1 MNRRTLISALGA
13 FVLATTSATAA
24 PAAPPPAT
32 RATITVFAAASLTDA
47 LQAVG
52 KAYTART
59 GVPVRFSF
67 ASSSLLARQIES
79 GAKADMFVSADLAWM
94 DHAQKAG
101 RIDAGSRRTLL
112 RGRLALIAPAD
123 SRVTV
128 HIAPRF
134 PLAQA
139 LGANGR
145 LAVGD
150 PAYVPAGIYAQTA
163 LTRLGVWP
171 SIQTR
176 LARADNVRVA
186 LSYVA
191 RHEAPLG
198 IVYETDAR
206 AEPGVRIVGIFPEAS
221 HPPIDYP
228 AALVRGAAPAAR
240 GFAAYLQSPAAKA
253 TFRRYGFRT
262 FG

>member
-13 FVLATTSATAA
+13 FLVTTASTTAA
-24 PAAPPPAT
+24 HAAPPAT
-32 RATITVFAAASLTDA
+32 RTTITVFAAASLTDA

-79 GAKADMFVSADLAWM
+79 GAKADMFVSADLVWM
-94 DHAQKAG
+94 DHVQKAG
-101 RIDAGSRRTLL
+101 VIDASSRKTLL

-128 HIAPRF
+128 RIAPRF
-134 PLAQA
+134 PLVRA
-139 LGANGR
+139 LGADGR

-171 SIQTR
+171 SVETR

-191 RHEAPLG
+191 RHAVPLG

-206 AEPGVRIVGIFPEAS
+206 AEPGVRIVGIFP
-221 HPPIDYP
+221 
-228 AALVRGAAPAAR
+228 
-240 GFAAYLQSPAAKA
+240 
-253 TFRRYGFRT
+253 
-262 FG
+262 

>member
-1 MNRRTLISALGA
+1 MNRRLLLSSLAA
-13 FVLATTSATAA
+13 LATLAASIGTTYPAVAAA
-24 PAAPPPAT
+24 PAP
-32 RATITVFAAASLTDA
+32 ITVFAAASLTDA

-52 KAYTART
+52 KEYTART

-79 GAKADMFVSADLAWM
+79 GAKADVFVSADLNWM

-101 RIDAGSRRTLL
+101 RIAPGSRRKLL
-112 RGRLALIAPAD
+112 RGRLVLIAPAD
-123 SRVTV
+123 TSIALK
-128 HIAPRF
+128 IAPGF
-134 PLAQA
+134 PLVHA
-139 LGANGR
+139 LGPNGR

-150 PAYVPAGIYAQTA
+150 PGYVPAGIYAQTA
-163 LTRLGVWP
+163 LTRLGVWQ
-171 SIQTR
+171 SVQGR

-198 IVYETDAR
+198 IVYETDAQ
-206 AEPGVRIVGIFPEAS
+206 AEKGVRIVGVFPEAS

-228 AALVRGAAPAAR
+228 AALVRGATPASRA
-240 GFAAYLQSPAAKA
+240 FLAYLQSPTAKA

>member
-1 MNRRTLISALGA
+1 MYRRTLLLSLAAAAVA
-13 FVLATTSATAA
+13 FGPAATSY
-24 PAAPPPAT
+24 AAPPAP
-32 RATITVFAAASLTDA
+32 ITVFAAASLTDA
-47 LQAVG
+47 MQAVG
-52 KAYTART
+52 KAYTRRT

-79 GAKADMFVSADLAWM
+79 GAKADLFVSADLAWM
-94 DHAQKAG
+94 DHVQKAG
-101 RIDAGSRRTLL
+101 RIDARSRRTML

-123 SRVTV
+123 SRVALKIT
-128 HIAPRF
+128 PRF
-134 PLAQA
+134 PLARA
-139 LGANGR
+139 LGPTGR

-171 SIQTR
+171 SVQGR
-176 LARADNVRVA
+176 LARADNVRGA

-198 IVYETDAR
+198 IVYETDAW
-206 AEPGVRIVGIFPEAS
+206 AERSVRILGVFPESS
-221 HPPIDYP
+221 HPPIEYP
-228 AALVRGAAPAAR
+228 VALVRGGNPAAG
-240 GFAAYLQSPAAKA
+240 GFTTYLQSPAAKA

-262 FG
+262 MD

>member
-1 MNRRTLISALGA
+1 MNRRTLFCS
-13 FVLATTSATAA
+13 LAAIAMMAGPATLSR
-24 PAAPPPAT
+24 AAPPPPA
-32 RATITVFAAASLTDA
+32 AAPVTVFAAASLTDA
-47 LQAVG
+47 LQAIA

-67 ASSSLLARQIES
+67 ASSSLLARQIEA
-79 GAKADMFVSADLAWM
+79 GAKADLFVSADVEWM
-94 DHAQKAG
+94 DHVQKAG
-101 RIDAGSRRTLL
+101 RIDPASRRTLL
-112 RGRLALIAPAD
+112 RGRLVLIAPAD
-123 SRVTV
+123 SRATLR
-128 HIAPRF
+128 IAPRF
-134 PLAQA
+134 PLAPA
-139 LGANGR
+139 LGAGGR

-150 PAYVPAGIYAQTA
+150 PAFVPAGIYAQTA

-171 SIQTR
+171 SVQGR

-198 IVYETDAR
+198 IVYETDAL
-206 AEPGVRIVGIFPEAS
+206 AERGVRIVGVFPAAS

-228 AALVRGAAPAAR
+228 AALVRGGSPAAR
-240 GFAAYLQSPAAKA
+240 AFAGYLQSPAAKA

>member
-1 MNRRTLISALGA
+1 MNRRTLL
-13 FVLATTSATAA
+13 TSFAAIAAAIGCGTAQ
-24 PAAPPPAT
+24 AAPPPPV
-32 RATITVFAAASLTDA
+32 TVFAAASLTDA

-52 KAYTART
+52 KAYTQRT

-79 GAKADMFVSADLAWM
+79 GVKADLFVSADLVWM

-101 RIDAGSRRTLL
+101 RIDVASRSTLL
-112 RGRLALIAPAD
+112 RGRLALVAPAD
-123 SRVTV
+123 SNVNVR
-128 HIAPRF
+128 IAPRF
-134 PLAQA
+134 PLTTL
-139 LGANGR
+139 LGHSGR

-163 LTRLGVWP
+163 LTRLGVWA
-171 SIQTR
+171 SVQGR

-221 HPPIDYP
+221 HAPIDYP
-228 AALVRGAAPAAR
+228 AALVRGGSGAAR
-240 GFAAYLQSPAAKA
+240 GFLGYLHSPAALA
-253 TFRRYGFRT
+253 VFRRYGFRT
-262 FG
+262 AG

>member
-1 MNRRTLISALGA
+1 MYRRTLFSALVGLTMA
-13 FVLATTSATAA
+13 AITSPVTAA
-24 PAAPPPAT
+24 SSPPV
-32 RATITVFAAASLTDA
+32 TVFAAASLTDA

-52 KAYTART
+52 KAYTRRT

-79 GAKADMFVSADLAWM
+79 GAKADVFVSADLAWM

-101 RIDAGSRRTLL
+101 RIDPASRRTLL

-123 SRVTV
+123 SRAMVR
-128 HIAPRF
+128 IAPRF

-139 LGANGR
+139 LGAAGR

-163 LTRLGVWP
+163 LTRLGIWP
-171 SIQTR
+171 SVQGR

-206 AEPGVRIVGIFPEAS
+206 AERGVRIVGIFPETS

-228 AALVRGAAPAAR
+228 AALVRGGTPAAR

-253 TFRRYGFRT
+253 IFRGYGFRT